1 MMLRKYRDEVMSE
14 SLLGRLFIKVYYA
27 VSPILVK
34 YLHDFK
40 WFKKINRNIL
50 DRISIK
56 LESKG
61 FSVDSYR
68 DKK

>member
-14 SLLGRLFIKVYYA
+14 SVLGRLFIKVYYA

-40 WFKKINRNIL
+40 WFKNINRNIL

>member
-1 MMLRKYRDEVMSE
+1 MLRKYRDEVMSE
-14 SLLGRLFIKVYYA
+14 SVLGRLFIKVYYA

-40 WFKKINRNIL
+40 WFKKVNRNIL